1 MAARLSEWSE
11 LDTSSSGTRTE
22 RTDSGVGRRRAA
34 GIYGAVVTAAI
45 FTAAGGKLPTA
56 GLAVAV
62 VITLVVYWVADEYA
76 ELLGEQ
82 TERGQLPTYRDVREH
97 LLKTW
102 PMVTAS
108 FGPVAALLLAR
119 LAGLAEVTAANVGLI
134 TAVLLLVAHAWSAA
148 RAAQL
153 RGWRLLA
160 TSGIAA
166 ALGVVMIVLKN
177 FVLMHLH

>member
-1 MAARLSEWSE
+1 MTQRFRSEVGVNTSASGPWSE
-11 LDTSSSGTRTE
+11 Q
-22 RTDSGVGRRRAA
+22 TDSNIGRRRAA

-45 FTAAGGKLPTA
+45 FTAAGGQLRTA

-62 VITLVVYWVADEYA
+62 VITLVVYWVAEEYA

-82 TERGQLPTYRDVREH
+82 TERGELPRYRYIREH
-97 LLKTW
+97 LMTTW

-119 LAGLAEVTAANVGLI
+119 LAGLTDAAAANIGLI
-134 TAVLLLVAHAWSAA
+134 TAVVLLVTHAWSAA
-148 RAAQL
+148 RAARL

-166 ALGVVMIVLKN
+166 ILGVVMIVLKN